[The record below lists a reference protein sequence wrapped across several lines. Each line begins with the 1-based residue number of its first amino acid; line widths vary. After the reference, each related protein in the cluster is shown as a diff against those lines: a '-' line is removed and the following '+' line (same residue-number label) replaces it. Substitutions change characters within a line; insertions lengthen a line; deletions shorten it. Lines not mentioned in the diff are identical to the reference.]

1 MLPLAIATGASAAS
15 QNAIGT
21 GVLGGMISA
30 TVLAVFFVPVFFVG
44 HDENDLPDEISLK
57 YPVLYQQGQLKA
69 SFNEYVFTQWMV
81 RGLIYATITYT
92 LCTWML
98 RDRVDY
104 HGVPLTLEMV
114 GTTTYWV
121 VITQA
126 NVELLIRINNRR
138 PRVVF
143 ISVMSILAYYPV
155 MQWYS
160 NTFWKGSGNS
170 FSMQGVGASV
180 LESAVTYQTL
190 GAGVGFY
197 MFVSLF
203 MIFKQNL
210 KWNFSSIR
218 LTFDRSFDS

>member
-1 MLPLAIATGASAAS
+1 MEVWTLELLFSGAPESSGALEFLF
-15 QNAIGT
+15 
-21 GVLGGMISA
+21 LGSSEQR
-30 TVLAVFFVPVFFVG
+30 PVA
-44 HDENDLPDEISLK
+44 HRYS
-57 YPVLYQQGQLKA
+57 
-69 SFNEYVFTQWMV
+69 
-81 RGLIYATITYT
+81 

-180 LESAVTYQTL
+180 LASTVTYQTL

-203 MIFKQNL
+203 MKRLQIMIKPSPIDKIMQAIRTNEDFAIHSNKTTIPREVRYKDYTKQSAPTEKQAEVDQL
-210 KWNFSSIR
+210 RRYTLLDADDR
-218 LTFDRSFDS
+218 LYDA